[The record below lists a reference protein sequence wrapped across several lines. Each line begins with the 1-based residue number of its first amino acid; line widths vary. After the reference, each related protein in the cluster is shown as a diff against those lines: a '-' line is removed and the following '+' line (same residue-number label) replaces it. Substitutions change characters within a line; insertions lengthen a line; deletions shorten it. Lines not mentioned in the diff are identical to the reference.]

1 MTRLVEMEEATAFLG
16 EDTARLP
23 HLQQWI
29 DGLSTFIRRY
39 IDRPLETQDET
50 ESLDGSGEATIRLSY
65 TPVVTVDTLTIDG
78 DDVDLDEVLV
88 YDHGD
93 LYYAGGF
100 PAGRQ
105 NVVVTYTA
113 GHGENVP
120 DDMKLAALLILEQA
134 SQTSLLQQA
143 TRGEYAY
150 VFAPTKWP
158 KDARDII
165 ESYRRKL

>member
-1 MTRLVEMEEATAFLG
+1 MTRIVEIEEATAFLG
-16 EDTARLP
+16 DDTTRLA

-39 IDRPLETQDET
+39 IDGPLETQSYT
-50 ESLDGSGEATIRLSY
+50 EPLDGSGTGTMRLSY
-65 TPVVTVDTLTIDG
+65 TPVVAVDSIAINGT
-78 DDVDLDEVLV
+78 DVDHTDAVV
-88 YDHGD
+88 YGHGD
-93 LYYAGGF
+93 LYFSPGF

-113 GHGENVP
+113 GYGESVP
-120 DDMKLAALLILEQA
+120 DDMKLAVLLILEQA
-134 SQTSLLQQA
+134 AQTSLLQQA

-158 KDARDII
+158 KDALDIV